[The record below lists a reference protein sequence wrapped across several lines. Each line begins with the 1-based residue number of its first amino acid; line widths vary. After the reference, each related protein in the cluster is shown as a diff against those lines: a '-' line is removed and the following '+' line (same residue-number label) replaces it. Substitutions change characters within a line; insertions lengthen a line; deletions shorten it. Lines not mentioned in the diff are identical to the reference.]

1 MPNVTVLRRITAAI
15 LLMAAILAP
24 SLPACA
30 ALHTAHEKQV
40 MRYLLDDVRNTDKWP
55 DFTGWF
61 LFGTTAAQL
70 KAEYGS
76 AFNVTKTG
84 GYLSFQRPNAKSDYV
99 LTFKNG
105 LVNTV
110 TVVWESLDI
119 GKVIS
124 TNKTTESDRA
134 KAMADAF
141 SQINEQVAQD
151 EKKGEHIDNIG
162 YLWAEYRSRAR
173 LYRALGKEAQAQRDI
188 ASAEAIELQI
198 LKNPKK
204 GQENNGPML

>member
-1 MPNVTVLRRITAAI
+1 M

-24 SLPACA
+24 FLPASA

-40 MRYLLDDVRNTDKWP
+40 MRYLLDEVLNTDKWP
-55 DFTGWF
+55 DQTGWF

-76 AFNVTKTG
+76 AFTVTKTG
-84 GYLSFQRPNAKSDYV
+84 GYLSFQRRNAKTDYA

-110 TVVWESLDI
+110 TVIWVCLDI

-124 TNKTTESDRA
+124 TDKTTQSDRA
-134 KAMADAF
+134 KAMADAL

-151 EKKGEHIDNIG
+151 EKKKEHIDNIG

-173 LYRALGKEAQAQRDI
+173 LYRALGKEAEAQRDI
-188 ASAEAIELQI
+188 ASAESIELQI

-204 GQENNGPML
+204 GQENNGPIL